1 MKQHSIL
8 IINRV
13 YPPHRGATGRMAEN
27 LARYLVTQGFD
38 VSILTTGVKPSNAL
52 EKDVF
57 VHRVKGKQEPTSIFS
72 YAFIGIKMAFR
83 ALFLKRTDIVITMTD
98 PPLCAH
104 IGSIFA
110 GFKKARH
117 IHWAQDIYPDLLPML
132 NKRLPIW
139 LYHFIY
145 KRSRKVM
152 NKAVRVVSIGR
163 CMSVYL
169 AKTGVMK
176 NKIVT
181 IANWSDPQIF
191 IPEEKG
197 KPLMQAQAQ
206 LPEKMFRDDSPK
218 FRILYAGNIGLAHD
232 IQIIVD
238 AAKILQ
244 EHKEIEIV
252 FIGTSK
258 AHETLAEERSKEGL
272 DNIKFMPYQPA
283 HLLKNVLESGD
294 IHLAAMRPEMNGLLV
309 PCKFYGGLAVGRP
322 TIFVGSEESEIGQ
335 VLAEYNAGITV
346 SDNDAQKLADAI
358 LHYRHDGQFWFEA
371 QEGALAASQVYNAH
385 NSLGQW
391 KEELEKVLSLK

>member
-1 MKQHSIL
+1 MKKHSIL

-27 LARYLVTQGFD
+27 LARYLVAQGWD
-38 VSILTTGVKPSNAL
+38 VSVLTTGEKASNHL

-57 VHRVKGKQEPTSIFS
+57 VHRVKAKQEPAGFFS
-72 YAFIGIKMAFR
+72 YAFIGLKMVLKAF
-83 ALFLKRTDIVITMTD
+83 FLKRTDVVITMTD

-104 IGSIFA
+104 IGNLYA
-110 GFKKARH
+110 KLKKAKH
-117 IHWAQDIYPDLLPML
+117 VHWSQDIYPDLLPMMD
-132 NKRLPIW
+132 KRLPTW
-139 LYHFIY
+139 LHHFIY

-152 NKAVRVVSIGR
+152 NKAARVVSIGR

-169 AKTGVMK
+169 AKTGVTK

-181 IANWSDPQIF
+181 ISNWSDPQIF

-232 IQIIVD
+232 IQTIVD

-258 AHETLAEERSKEGL
+258 AHEALAAERSKEGL

-283 HLLKNVLESGD
+283 HSLKNVLESGD
-294 IHLAAMRPEMNGLLV
+294 IHLAAMRPEMGGLLV

-322 TIFVGSEESEIGQ
+322 TIFVGSEASEIGQ
-335 VLAEYNAGITV
+335 VLADYKAGITV
-346 SDNDAQKLADAI
+346 TDNDAQKLADAI
-358 LHYRHDGQFWFEA
+358 LHYRHDGQAWFEA

-385 NSLGQW
+385 VSLGQW
-391 KEELEKVLSLK
+391 QEELEKVLSLK